1 MKNNTNLIMCLMLTW
16 EYETSRPTSRTVP
29 YALAS
34 SLGNNG
40 CSYKIQA
47 IDIETGIVINEW
59 KH

>member
-1 MKNNTNLIMCLMLTW
+1 MLTW
-16 EYETSRPTSRTVP
+16 DYETSKPTSRTVP

-47 IDIETGIVINEW
+47 IDIETGIVMNEW